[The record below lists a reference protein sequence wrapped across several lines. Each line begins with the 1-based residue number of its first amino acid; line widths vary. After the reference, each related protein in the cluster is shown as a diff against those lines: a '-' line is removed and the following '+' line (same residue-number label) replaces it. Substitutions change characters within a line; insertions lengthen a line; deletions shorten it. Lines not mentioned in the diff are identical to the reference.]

1 MSALIRVVVVDN
13 SPLARR
19 LMMFY
24 LQTAPGLQ
32 VVDTPT
38 QIAWRLLLMQ
48 QQPGRD
54 KTW

>member
-1 MSALIRVVVVDN
+1 MSALIRVVMVDD

-19 LMMFY
+19 LMMSY

-48 QQPGRD
+48 RQPGRD
-54 KTW
+54 RPW